1 METRHFDL
9 KQLMSYPD
17 GFDIIKVTALIADA
31 VLEPGMIVSVTAID
45 AKNSGLPEGTQ
56 AEDVITIT
64 ERTTLLGND
73 AVNLIGY
80 KRSYSGIMFVN
91 QPTFAND
98 ITSVIVAGEGKNMSV
113 FNTITEPLTIMG
125 YFQKVQIPLL
135 STDMILIAYK

>member
-1 METRHFDL
+1 MKTRSLDL
-9 KQLMSYPD
+9 KNLMSYPD
-17 GFDIIKVTALIADA
+17 GFDIIKVTTLIADA
-31 VLEPGMIVSVTAID
+31 VLEIGMIVSVTVVD
-45 AKNSGLPEGTQ
+45 ADESALPAGTE

-64 ERTTLLGND
+64 EETILVGDD
-73 AVNLIGY
+73 AVKLIGY
-80 KRSYSGIMFVN
+80 ERDYSCIMFAN

-113 FNTITEPLTIMG
+113 FNAIIEPLMIMG